1 MPTSYTDF
9 EYSIKYNIKEG
20 GQLIVKTRNLET
32 VAAGISLGI
41 NPDDSNYTHLHGK
54 SVLHPFSSIEMP
66 IITSSAISS
75 GVSIT
80 VRYPFLYNDR
90 ITEVAGKLAGVK
102 IDILPNIVLNLL
114 KEYKVD
120 LRSKTSNGVPILGG
134 NLELNGY
141 KYKSFKHF

>member
-32 VAAGISLGI
+32 VAAGISLVI

-66 IITSSAISS
+66 IITSAAISEL
-75 GVSIT
+75 SI
-80 VRYPFLYNDR
+80 VVKYPFLYNDH
-90 ITEVAGKLAGVK
+90 IGVEAGKLAGMK
-102 IDILPNIVLNLL
+102 IDKLPNIVLDEL
-114 KEYKVD
+114 KEKGLYGG
-120 LRSKTSNGVPILGG
+120 KTRII
-134 NLELNGY
+134 E
-141 KYKSFKHF
+141 